1 MVGVLEMKTKTQCAA
16 ANTLAGAE
24 LTASGGS
31 AVSNRM
37 KALLIFTAI
46 LLVVS
51 AAIARPA
58 RRFVSLEERLMKRA
72 EKILIPRV
80 DFQDTTVA
88 DALEFLEN
96 EGQAHDPKHEGIA
109 IEVQVEPWQMVE
121 YIPGSR
127 TEKPAPPGGWPL
139 FEPLKQRVTLSL
151 HNISLAEA
159 LRYATG
165 PAICKVRSSR
175 TALTLVPITMAV
187 DPLVTHTIPLAGAP
201 KAQLQKMRAN
211 PKQYFSECGVIF
223 REDDDR
229 AGCFFEDNG
238 TTLVVTNTGAQI
250 DLVHALLETL
260 EPYEPPKKADYR
272 YTVWW
277 NRWSGDSA
285 DEEERWKYMDVC
297 VNGDYIGTRESAF
310 RLLEFLPAKAG
321 EHVKLDMPSRPVS
334 GRQAPGHWESN
345 FIQRWLEKGA
355 FVDWYEDGKKYKL
368 HTVTWAGSLQGNLRY
383 VEKMDDLTWIVDGKK
398 IGKRKNLLPLIQEW
412 KKTKEDL
419 VIQIVI
425 PIECK
430 PRFFKAQ
437 PEYFQFLDGMED
449 GEKIRVYRIKPFR
462 ESRPEPKPE
471 TPRIPGLPPVEEI
484 DE

>member
-1 MVGVLEMKTKTQCAA
+1 
-16 ANTLAGAE
+16 
-24 LTASGGS
+24 
-31 AVSNRM
+31 M
-37 KALLIFTAI
+37 KALLIFTAT

-58 RRFVSLEERLMKRA
+58 RSFVSLEERLMERA

-88 DALEFLEN
+88 EALEFLEN

-109 IEVQVEPWQMVE
+109 IEVHVDPGPMVE
-121 YIPGSR
+121 YLPASKN
-127 TEKPAPPGGWPL
+127 EKPAPPGGWPL

-159 LRYATG
+159 LCYATG
-165 PAICKVRSSR
+165 LAGCKVESSR
-175 TALTLVPITMAV
+175 TALTLVSLPMAV
-187 DPLVTHTIPLAGAP
+187 APIITHTIPLTGIP

-211 PKQYFSECGVIF
+211 PKQYFSECGVRF

-238 TTLVVTNTGAQI
+238 ATLVVTNTGEQI

-260 EPYEPPKKADYR
+260 VPYEPPKKADYR
-272 YTVWW
+272 YVVSWDH
-277 NRWSGDSA
+277 WSGDSE
-285 DEEERWKYMDVC
+285 DEEDRWKYMQIH
-297 VNGDYIGTRESAF
+297 VNGKYIGTRESAF
-310 RLLEFLPAKAG
+310 RFLEFLPVKAG
-321 EHVKLDMPSRPVS
+321 EHVKLDMPARPVS

-368 HTVTWAGSLQGNLRY
+368 HTVTWAGSIQENLKY

-398 IGKRKNLLPLIQEW
+398 IGKGKSLLPQIQEW

-437 PEYFQFLDGMED
+437 PGYFQYLDGMGD

-462 ESRPEPKPE
+462 ESRPERKPE
-471 TPRIPGLPPVEEI
+471 TPRIPGLELPEEI
-484 DE
+484 EE